1 MTSQNESRFKMT
13 LSLYLLEE
21 LGINLYSNTPA
32 VLSEAVAN
40 SWDADAT
47 YVDIQVNTENNE
59 IIITDDGVGMLVN
72 DTVNEVNKKYL
83 TVGYHKR
90 DDTQS
95 HNRDNNGN
103 VITSKFKRPIMGRKG
118 IGKLSLFAIS
128 DEFHV
133 HTAKD
138 GFKAGFIM
146 SSDDIKK
153 QINAQNTTYE
163 PREIPEREIAIDK
176 GTKIILKRPKKDLS
190 QVSRWLKRRL
200 ARRFGIQSEEYQFQ
214 IFINGQPVTAVD
226 RDYFDKAQYIW
237 EYGSSMPPFS
247 SLCANLSQAP
257 EIRDGTVDADRN
269 FIIRGWIAASQSA
282 GQLKSQS
289 EEDNINKIALFVR
302 EKVAQEDILEEY
314 GEDGLYASY
323 VFGEIYADFLDLD
336 TPGWVDIATSS
347 RQRIIEDDERYIALK
362 KFIYDE
368 LKNIQS
374 KWTERRNNEGVRRAL
389 DIPAIKK
396 WYNNLSKDQQNKIR
410 ALFGK
415 INTLT
420 TLSDDQ
426 RKILIQQSV
435 IAFEILRHKQE
446 LDRLSDMTAEDIA
459 SISKVFY
466 NLDDFESALY
476 YQIVTER
483 LNVIDALIDAVKKK
497 KREKVL
503 QKHIFR
509 HLWLLDPSWE
519 RATEVPTYME
529 TSVTEMFKDIDAELT
544 DEERRAR
551 LDIKYTTAQGK
562 HVIVELKKP
571 GVSVSINQLMPQI
584 RKYKDALETVVQQHE
599 NQNGPV
605 ECICIIGKKM
615 VGWNDPDRQ
624 KQDENILA
632 QIQTRVITYEQLI
645 RDAQRNYKDFLV
657 RKKQAGELTS
667 LISSI
672 EDYSWPDD
680 KPQ

>member
-1 MTSQNESRFKMT
+1 MT

-47 YVDIQVNTENNE
+47 YVNIQINTENNE
-59 IIITDDGVGMLVN
+59 IVITDDGRGMLVN
-72 DTVNEVNKKYL
+72 DTVNEVNEKYL

-95 HNRDNNGN
+95 HNKDENGN
-103 VITSKFKRPIMGRKG
+103 IITSKFKRPIMGRKG

-133 HTAKD
+133 HTVKER
-138 GFKAGFIM
+138 FKAGFIM
-146 SSDDIKK
+146 SSEDIKK
-153 QINAQNTTYE
+153 QINDRNTTYE
-163 PREIPEREIAIDK
+163 PREIPESEIAIEE
-176 GTKIILKRPKKDLS
+176 GTQIILKRPKKDLS

-200 ARRFGIQSEEYQFQ
+200 ARRFGIQSEEYRFR
-214 IFINGQPVTAVD
+214 ISINGETVTAAD
-226 RDYFDKAQYIW
+226 REYFAKAQYIW
-237 EYGSSMPPFS
+237 EYGESKPSFG
-247 SLCANLSQAP
+247 SLCTKLSQDP
-257 EIRDGTVDADRN
+257 ELRDGIVDECRN
-269 FIIRGWIAASQSA
+269 FTIRGWIAASQAA

-362 KFIYDE
+362 KFIYEE

-389 DIPAIKK
+389 DICAVKE

-415 INTLT
+415 INTL

-446 LDRLSDMTAEDIA
+446 LDKLSDMTAEDIA

-483 LNVIDALIDAVKKK
+483 VEVIDALINAVDDKKSE
-497 KREKVL
+497 RVL
-503 QKHIFR
+503 QEHIFQ

-519 RATEVPTYME
+519 RATEAPAHME
-529 TSVTEMFKDIDAELT
+529 STVKKMFEDIDANLT
-544 DEERRAR
+544 EEERRAR

-562 HVIVELKKP
+562 HVIIELKKAD
-571 GVSVSINQLMPQI
+571 VSVSVDQIVRQL
-584 RKYKDALETVVQQHE
+584 RKYKRAMRKIVRQHDDLR
-599 NQNGPV
+599 GPI
-605 ECICIIGKKM
+605 ECICIIGKDM
-615 VGWNDPDRQ
+615 VDWNDSEQREE
-624 KQDENILA
+624 DEQILDGMDA
-632 QIQTRVITYEQLI
+632 RVITYQQLI
-645 RDAQRNYKDFLV
+645 SAAQRSYKDFLD
-657 RKKQAGELTS
+657 RKKQAGELTR
-667 LISSI
+667 LINSI